1 MGPFLPSL
9 VCCGGQPDAAQ
20 RVGALRLFAD
30 GEKDL
35 EENLQKVTKN
45 WKRRDGRG
53 EATLR
58 RVLAG
63 SGDDD

>member
-1 MGPFLPSL
+1 M
-9 VCCGGQPDAAQ
+9 
-20 RVGALRLFAD
+20 RLFAD
-30 GEKDL
+30 REMEQ
-35 EENLQKVTKN
+35 EENLAKVTKS
-45 WKRRDGRG
+45 WEKRRDGRG

>member
-1 MGPFLPSL
+1 M
-9 VCCGGQPDAAQ
+9 
-20 RVGALRLFAD
+20 RLFAD
-30 GEKDL
+30 GEMDL
-35 EENLQKVTKN
+35 EENLEKRTKS
-45 WKRRDGRG
+45 WKQRRDGWG

>member
-1 MGPFLPSL
+1 M
-9 VCCGGQPDAAQ
+9 
-20 RVGALRLFAD
+20 RLFAD
-30 GEKDL
+30 KEMEL
-35 EENLQKVTKN
+35 EENLEKIIKN

>member
-1 MGPFLPSL
+1 M
-9 VCCGGQPDAAQ
+9 
-20 RVGALRLFAD
+20 RLFAD
-30 GEKDL
+30 REMEL
-35 EENLQKVTKN
+35 EENLKKLTKN

>member
-1 MGPFLPSL
+1 M
-9 VCCGGQPDAAQ
+9 
-20 RVGALRLFAD
+20 RLFAD
-30 GEKDL
+30 REMEL
-35 EENLQKVTKN
+35 EENLTKITKN

-53 EATLR
+53 DATRR

>member
-1 MGPFLPSL
+1 M
-9 VCCGGQPDAAQ
+9 
-20 RVGALRLFAD
+20 RLFAD
-30 GEKDL
+30 KEMEL
-35 EENLQKVTKN
+35 EENLEKVTKR
-45 WKRRDGRG
+45 WKKRRDGRG